1 MPVVRGKEFP
11 YTPQGM
17 RRADEE
23 RQKDGVTRKKT
34 TYPEF
39 SKQRTRSQPLQNM
52 APQSPPSLNASGVQG
67 NPGAPSLQNPAN
79 AQLLTPL
86 QGSAMTP
93 EGIQQKMATIRE
105 MLIKLGVNPD
115 QLS

>member
-1 MPVVRGKEFP
+1 MPVVRGKKFD
-11 YTPQGM
+11 YTPEGRQQ
-17 RRADEE
+17 AAQE
-23 RQKDGVTRKKT
+23 RQKDGVTRKKP

-39 SKQRTRSQPLQNM
+39 SKQRTREQPLQNM
-52 APQSPPSLNASGVQG
+52 APQRPPSLNAGGVQG

-79 AQLLTPL
+79 AQLLNPL

-105 MLIKLGVNPD
+105 MLMKLGVNPD